1 LVIFDTLLW
10 LSFLSL
16 GLMERNSCDCTEYLR
31 DSSIINYN
39 IFSVSQHEVKTETTV
54 QLRILQCVGDLCS
67 SQVDV
72 NVTITIRDSELMLLL
87 EFDNASAKREISFFH
102 PVNQKLFDSILSKLE
117 ISMRR
122 VRQHKV
128 IQSREYQ

>member
-1 LVIFDTLLW
+1 
-10 LSFLSL
+10 
-16 GLMERNSCDCTEYLR
+16 MERNSCDCTEYLR

-117 ISMRR
+117 ISMRW

>member
-1 LVIFDTLLW
+1 
-10 LSFLSL
+10 
-16 GLMERNSCDCTEYLR
+16 
-31 DSSIINYN
+31 
-39 IFSVSQHEVKTETTV
+39 
-54 QLRILQCVGDLCS
+54 
-67 SQVDV
+67 
-72 NVTITIRDSELMLLL
+72 MLLL

-102 PVNQKLFDSILSKLE
+102 PVNQKLFDSILAKLE

>member
-1 LVIFDTLLW
+1 
-10 LSFLSL
+10 
-16 GLMERNSCDCTEYLR
+16 
-31 DSSIINYN
+31 
-39 IFSVSQHEVKTETTV
+39 
-54 QLRILQCVGDLCS
+54 
-67 SQVDV
+67 
-72 NVTITIRDSELMLLL
+72 MLFL
-87 EFDNASAKREISFFH
+87 EFDNASAKREISLFH